1 VSVAC
6 SVSCYQRLR
15 KRADPGTRSSRGCAG
30 FDVGTVWFAKRPG
43 RVYDGMMK
51 ALMDKP
57 ILTSIGGTAFR
68 QFKLTM
74 DYVNQRVTF
83 EKP

>member
-1 VSVAC
+1 
-6 SVSCYQRLR
+6 
-15 KRADPGTRSSRGCAG
+15 
-30 FDVGTVWFAKRPG
+30 VWFAKRPG

-57 ILTSIGGTAFR
+57 ILTSIGGAAFR
-68 QFKLTM
+68 QFKLTV